1 MDPTNTAP
9 TSPRASARVCDLIY
23 KTRVLRG
30 EGIPPPDKKR
40 LEIPGKSTGGEPF
53 EAGDRPYHDVAR
65 IPLVPAYD
73 VSVTDSQALAALQH
87 GFCAQRP
94 HS

>member
-30 EGIPPPDKKR
+30 EGAPAPRQKRTSKPP
-40 LEIPGKSTGGEPF
+40 KSTGGEPF
-53 EAGDRPYHDVAR
+53 EAEDWPYHDVAKSC
-65 IPLVPAYD
+65 L
-73 VSVTDSQALAALQH
+73 
-87 GFCAQRP
+87 
-94 HS
+94 

>member
-23 KTRVLRG
+23 KTSVLRG
-30 EGIPPPDKKR
+30 EGVPPPDKSASKPP
-40 LEIPGKSTGGEPF
+40 EMHCGELF
-53 EAGDRPYHDVAR
+53 EAEEWPYHAVAK
-65 IPLVPAYD
+65 ILLVAAYD
-73 VSVTDSQALAALQH
+73 VSMTDSQALAAAQH
-87 GFCAQRP
+87 GFCAYAS